1 MTNSQQIYFQAEAS
15 LQKIRNYILDVIGF
29 LIIIYCI
36 FKFYEN
42 PILISIIILFLVFMI
57 LISGYN
63 KVTVYNDRIEFKVQ
77 HTINKLSKLWLLQ
90 FKEIQSIDANLQLTK
105 RGFLLSEILSD
116 YLPVSPIWNTLTITL
131 KNGEKKVINTKVYKK
146 DIIRALEIL
155 KKLTKGD
162 IIISN

>member
-155 KKLTKGD
+155 KKLTKGE